1 MPLAGEGAGEAS
13 MTLAAGETRFWTDI
27 DLDYEGDAALSYR
40 VEILRDGTKVAETEC
55 DPLGA
60 IKVKLAWVE
69 TNLGD
74 HHTRSGRGRM
84 ECSITLDAAGPAV
97 VRAKL
102 RFTRKPKQVELKK
115 ADLVVKQ

>member
-1 MPLAGEGAGEAS
+1 